1 VLEACSSHSQRNAGY
16 AKTDQEGISS
26 GYFSTMSA
34 NTLQKPL
41 PLIKVGALI
50 ACSIVFDT

>member
-1 VLEACSSHSQRNAGY
+1 VREACSSHSQCNAGY

-34 NTLQKPL
+34 NKLQKPL

-50 ACSIVFDT
+50 ACSIVFGT